1 MAQANDAAEAEKEIV
16 ALQRE
21 ANEQLLLA
29 LLREVDRAD
38 RAEHET
44 ADLRANAAEL
54 RDIAR
59 FRERLIAI
67 VGHDLRNPLNAILMA
82 AGMLVTGGRLIGR
95 DAELAG
101 RILDSSRRMKRI
113 IVQVLEF
120 TRARLGGGFALDRG
134 PCDLGDIARRI
145 IAELALASRLPI
157 ELRVAG
163 NVAGTWDGDLLGE
176 ALSNVV
182 GNAVEHAHAA
192 SKVIVDVRESEDGV
206 SADVMNEGM
215 PIPANLLEQIFEPFR
230 KGEPEGRPAGNL
242 GLGLY
247 VAREIVSAHGGHITV
262 RTGTR
267 TTFTIALPKG

>member
-1 MAQANDAAEAEKEIV
+1 MAQANDATADKEIA

-29 LLREVDRAD
+29 LLRESDRAD

-54 RDIAR
+54 RDIAK

-82 AGMLVTGGRLIGR
+82 AGMLMTGGRLTGR

-120 TRARLGGGFALDRG
+120 TRARLGGGFALDRA

-145 IAELALASRLPI
+145 VAELALASHLPI

-163 NVAGTWDGDLLGE
+163 DVAGTWDGDLLGE
-176 ALSNVV
+176 ALSNIV
-182 GNAVEHAHAA
+182 GNAVEHADRT
-192 SKVIVDVRESEDGV
+192 SKVLVDVREQKEGV
-206 SADVMNEGM
+206 SAAVTNDGT
-215 PIPANLLEQIFEPFR
+215 PIPGDMLEQIFEPFR
-230 KGEPEGRPAGNL
+230 QGGNDGRPAGSL

-247 VAREIVSAHGGHITV
+247 VAREIISAHGGQISV
-262 RTGTR
+262 RTGR
-267 TTFTIALPKG
+267 KTTFTIALPKN